1 MYLCTYVPMYLC
13 TTSTPSDAWHMSL
26 TADQIAPI
34 LVFVAAPLLAADL
47 LAWGTIRACFG
58 DGRFVAREDEGEEG
72 EGRGEGGRTSMGEE
86 SVTWGQRREQRDI
99 IDRER
104 RRQDGRRQYGPLTSH
119 DEMEIETVA

>member
-1 MYLCTYVPMYLC
+1 
-13 TTSTPSDAWHMSL
+13 MSL

-58 DGRFVAREDEGEEG
+58 DGKFVAREDEGEEG
-72 EGRGEGGRTSMGEE
+72 EGGGEGGSGSDRWE
-86 SVTWGQRREQRDI
+86 QRSKQRDI

-104 RRQDGRRQYGPLTSH
+104 RRQNGNRQYGPLTSH
-119 DEMEIETVA
+119 DDMEVESA